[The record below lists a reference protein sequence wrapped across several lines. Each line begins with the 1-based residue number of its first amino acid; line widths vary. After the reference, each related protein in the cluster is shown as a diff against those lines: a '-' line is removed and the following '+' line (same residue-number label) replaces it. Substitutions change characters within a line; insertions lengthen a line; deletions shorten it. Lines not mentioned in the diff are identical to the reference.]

1 VGVPTQEL
9 AQEPAQP
16 RSRSGFHAL
25 TIARVDAQTDDSV
38 AITFDVPADLAE
50 AFAFEAG
57 QSLTVRRSVDGVEHR
72 RSYSICAP
80 AGAAPRIGVREV
92 PGGVVSS
99 WLVHGVRPG
108 DVVEVGPPTGSF
120 RATPGPGRH
129 LCIAAGS
136 GITPMLSIASTV
148 LRDPRASVALLYG
161 NRTTGSVMFAEELAD
176 LKDRHADRLDL
187 VHVLSREPR
196 EVDLFSG
203 RLDADRLRRL
213 LTTLV
218 PTDGLD
224 HVWLCGPFGLIKDAR
239 AVLGELGVPAERV
252 HVEHFYVDQPPP
264 VLRHPDRVVEGDTS
278 EVTVVLDGRRTT
290 SPMPRDETVL
300 DAAQRVRSDLP
311 FACKGGVCGTCRARV
326 CDGEVDMVR
335 NFALE
340 PHEVERGFVLTC
352 QSFPVGDAV
361 TVDFDA

>member
-1 VGVPTQEL
+1 MGVPTQEL

-57 QSLTVRRSVDGVEHR
+57 QSLTVRRSVDEVEHR

-129 LCIAAGS
+129 LCIAAL
-136 GITPMLSIASTV
+136 MV
-148 LRDPRASVALLYG
+148 QASV
-161 NRTTGSVMFAEELAD
+161 
-176 LKDRHADRLDL
+176 
-187 VHVLSREPR
+187 
-196 EVDLFSG
+196 
-203 RLDADRLRRL
+203 
-213 LTTLV
+213 
-218 PTDGLD
+218 
-224 HVWLCGPFGLIKDAR
+224 
-239 AVLGELGVPAERV
+239 
-252 HVEHFYVDQPPP
+252 
-264 VLRHPDRVVEGDTS
+264 
-278 EVTVVLDGRRTT
+278 
-290 SPMPRDETVL
+290 
-300 DAAQRVRSDLP
+300 
-311 FACKGGVCGTCRARV
+311 
-326 CDGEVDMVR
+326 
-335 NFALE
+335 
-340 PHEVERGFVLTC
+340 
-352 QSFPVGDAV
+352 
-361 TVDFDA
+361 